1 MPSRPLYSVGNDGTA
16 FSLQYVILFVHHN
29 LVAMTESPIDG
40 FVAVVPAGGVGSRLW
55 PLSRPEHPKFLLDLL
70 GTGSTLLQSTLERLL
85 PLTVDVLVVTGAPH
99 AAAVIDQLPQ
109 VGAQSVLAEPS
120 PRDSMAAIALAAAVV
135 EQRFGVRTI
144 GSFAAD
150 HVIGDTASFHAAVR
164 TAATAAD
171 AGFVV
176 TIGIEPTEPSTAFGY
191 IQLGSELSPGASRVH
206 AFTEKPDA
214 ETAAAMLERGGYA
227 WNAGMFVVRT
237 DVLLGH
243 LDVLQPT
250 LAAGVRRIAAAWDT
264 ADRDATLAEV
274 WPTLTRIAIDHA
286 IAEPVAAQGGVA
298 VVPASFGWY
307 DVGDFASL
315 AQLLKPDADGVT
327 RVGGTAD
334 VRAIQANGL
343 LAIGTSKPVTV
354 VGLDDLVVV
363 ETDDAVLITN
373 RANAQAVKEAATPSS
388 GTAS

>member
-1 MPSRPLYSVGNDGTA
+1 
-16 FSLQYVILFVHHN
+16 
-29 LVAMTESPIDG
+29 MTESPIDG

-70 GTGSTLLQSTLERLL
+70 GTGSTLLQATLERLA
-85 PLTVDVLVVTGAPH
+85 PLTSDLLVVTGAPH
-99 AAAVIDQLPQ
+99 ADAVLTQLPQ
-109 VGAQSVLAEPS
+109 LGEDSVLAEPS

-135 EQRFGVRTI
+135 EQRLGARVI

-150 HVIGDTASFHAAVR
+150 HVIGDLAAFRESVR
-164 TAATAAD
+164 TAVITAE

-191 IQLGSELSPGASRVH
+191 IELGAELSPGASRVH

-214 ETAAAMLERGGYA
+214 DTATAMLERGGFA

-243 LDVLQPT
+243 LDVLQPS

-264 ADRDATLAEV
+264 PGRDATLAEV

-286 IAEPVAAQGGVA
+286 IAEPIAAQGGVA

-315 AQLLKPDADGVT
+315 AALLQPDADGVT
-327 RVGGTAD
+327 RVGGAAA
-334 VRAIQANGL
+334 VRAIASEGL
-343 LAIGTSKPVTV
+343 LAIGTSKPLTV

-363 ETDDAVLITN
+363 ETADAVLITS
-373 RANAQAVKEAATPSS
+373 RANAQAVKEAATP
-388 GTAS
+388 ASAPRS

>member
-1 MPSRPLYSVGNDGTA
+1 
-16 FSLQYVILFVHHN
+16 
-29 LVAMTESPIDG
+29 MTESPIDG

-70 GTGSTLLQSTLERLL
+70 GTGSTLLQATLERLA
-85 PLTVDVLVVTGAPH
+85 PLTSDALVVTGARH
-99 AAAVIDQLPQ
+99 AEAVLAQLP
-109 VGAQSVLAEPS
+109 GLGEASVLAEPS

-135 EQRFGVRTI
+135 EQRHGVRVI

-150 HVIGDTASFHAAVR
+150 HVIGDPLAFRDAVR
-164 TAATAAD
+164 TAAAVAD
-171 AGFVV
+171 DGFVV

-191 IQLGSELSPGASRVH
+191 IELGTELAPGASTVR

-214 ETAAAMLERGGYA
+214 DTARAMLERGGYA

-243 LDVLQPT
+243 LATLQPT
-250 LAAGVRRIAAAWDT
+250 LEQGVRRIAAAWDGP
-264 ADRDATLAEV
+264 DRDAVLAEV

-315 AQLLKPDADGVT
+315 AGLLEPDADGVA
-327 RVGGTAD
+327 RVGGTGA
-334 VRAIQANGL
+334 VRAIQADRL
-343 LAIGTSKPVTV
+343 LAIGTTKPLTV

-363 ETDDAVLITN
+363 ETADAVLITS
-373 RANAQAVKEAATPSS
+373 RANAQAVKDAATPAS
-388 GTAS
+388 GGAS